1 MESDNEIIV
10 IKVGTDTVTE
20 NSHLNGVVMARI
32 AKQIAELREQGK
44 RVILVSSGAVGAG
57 RSLLPEDVDESV
69 NDMKQGL
76 SSIGQTMLMD
86 EWMHHFRRHRIMCA
100 QGLVKEGD
108 FENGEGAENMNRAL
122 GEIEAIEAATKQG
135 IVPIING
142 NDFVTH
148 GAIDYDNDHIA
159 GLIAETVGASKA
171 VFLTDVDGL
180 HDGDPEEES
189 SNLIREV
196 HAGVDDWA
204 QHIVIKGDSNSDN
217 HMGSKCEVSERLAI
231 AGMDVNIGNGS
242 VENAIHRLLNHEI
255 GTRFYA

>member
-32 AKQIAELREQGK
+32 AKQISELRKQGK

-57 RSLLPEDVDESV
+57 RSLLPDDVDENV
-69 NDMKQGL
+69 NNMKQGL

-108 FENGEGAENMNRAL
+108 FANGEGTKNMKRVL
-122 GEIEAIEAATKQG
+122 GEISSIEEATRQS

-142 NDFVTH
+142 NDFVTDR
-148 GAIDYDNDHIA
+148 AIDNDNDHIA
-159 GLIAETVGASKA
+159 RLIAETVGASKV

-180 HDGDPEEES
+180 YDRDPKEEHAQ
-189 SNLIREV
+189 LIREV
-196 HAGVDDWA
+196 HAGVDDWSK
-204 QHIVIKGDSNSDN
+204 HIVQKGKSDN

-231 AGMDVNIGNGS
+231 AGIDVNIGNGS
-242 VENAIHRLLNHEI
+242 VENAIHQLLNHEI
-255 GTRFYA
+255 GTRFYS

>member
-32 AKQIAELREQGK
+32 AKQISELREQGK

-57 RSLLPEDVDESV
+57 RSLLPDGVDEGV

-86 EWMHHFRRHRIMCA
+86 EWMHHFRRHKIMCA

-108 FENGEGAENMNRAL
+108 FENGEGTENMQRAL
-122 GEIEAIEAATKQG
+122 EEIHAIETATKQA
-135 IVPIING
+135 IVPIVNG

-159 GLIAETVGASKA
+159 GLIAETVGATRV

-180 HDGDPEEES
+180 YDRDPEEEQAQ
-189 SNLIREV
+189 LIREV
-196 HAGVDDWA
+196 HAGVDDWSKY
-204 QHIVIKGDSNSDN
+204 IVQKGESDN

-231 AGMDVNIGNGS
+231 AGVDVNIGNGS
-242 VENAIHRLLNHEI
+242 VENAIHQLLNHEI
-255 GTRFYA
+255 GTRFYV